1 MQWADAI
8 LFGPGLAAGKK
19 SAEWMADILK
29 KIQQPLVL
37 DASGFLPLIEKKIQ
51 FGDLPP
57 ETILTPHYAEFSRIF
72 NMDVKKVW
80 EDPISAV
87 REIISILGGRV
98 LILKGATNII
108 VTSQGELL
116 LMIYGTPLLATAGTG
131 DVLSGIL
138 ASAVV
143 QGLSVDDAAIF
154 GTYLHAECGYQYE
167 EITSIMGLTATDL
180 LLMIPYALE
189 SLKYVH

>member
-1 MQWADAI
+1 
-8 LFGPGLAAGKK
+8 
-19 SAEWMADILK
+19 
-29 KIQQPLVL
+29 
-37 DASGFLPLIEKKIQ
+37 
-51 FGDLPP
+51 
-57 ETILTPHYAEFSRIF
+57 
-72 NMDVKKVW
+72 MDVKKVW

-116 LMIYGTPLLATAGTG
+116 LMNHGIPLLATAGTG

-143 QGLSVDDAAIF
+143 QGLSVDAAAIF
-154 GTYLHAECGYQYE
+154 GTFLHAECANQYE
-167 EITSIMGLTATDL
+167 ELKSTMGLTATDML
-180 LLMIPYALE
+180 SMIPYALE

>member
-1 MQWADAI
+1 
-8 LFGPGLAAGKK
+8 
-19 SAEWMADILK
+19 
-29 KIQQPLVL
+29 
-37 DASGFLPLIEKKIQ
+37 
-51 FGDLPP
+51 
-57 ETILTPHYAEFSRIF
+57 
-72 NMDVKKVW
+72 MDVKKVW

-116 LMIYGTPLLATAGTG
+116 LMNYGTPLLATAGTG

-180 LLMIPYALE
+180 LPMIPYALE